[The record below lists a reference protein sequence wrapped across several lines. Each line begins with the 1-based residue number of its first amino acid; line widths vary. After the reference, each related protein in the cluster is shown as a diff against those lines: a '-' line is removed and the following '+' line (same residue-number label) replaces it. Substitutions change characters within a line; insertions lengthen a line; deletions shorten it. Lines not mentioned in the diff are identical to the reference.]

1 MRRDRQTDRQ
11 TDYTKK
17 KKVSKKMPTERNE
30 EEIATSLGRGWRGRG
45 GGERRDGVRG
55 RREEKNSNT
64 SELW

>member
-30 EEIATSLGRGWRGRG
+30 EEIATSLGRGVAGEG
-45 GGERRDGVRG
+45 GWGTEGWSK
-55 RREEKNSNT
+55 REERG
-64 SELW
+64 EEF

>member
-30 EEIATSLGRGWRGRG
+30 EEIATSLGRGVAGEG
-45 GGERRDGVRG
+45 GVGNGGME
-55 RREEKNSNT
+55 
-64 SELW
+64 